1 MSAAP
6 KGRAPASAAAG
17 VPVWD
22 PSSPI
27 GTRPPTPTPTRP
39 VKAPSVKDVARLAD
53 VSVGTVSN
61 VLNGRDSVRPAIR
74 ARVEAA
80 IDELGFVPNPTAQAL
95 RTGMRPLVGVAVL
108 DIANPF
114 FMEAAAGVER
124 RLDQDGCVMA
134 LSSTRSD
141 TEEEARVL
149 RTLAGQGVR
158 GILLTPTD
166 PELAVAHEVVARGTQ
181 VVLFDY
187 PGAPQDMSSVSVD
200 DRAGARLAVS
210 HLLDLGH
217 RTIGFLNGPHHVRQ
231 ARDRAA
237 GAHQAV
243 DAFEQPVSL
252 RMVELD
258 AFTAEA
264 GRNGMRALLTGAHVR
279 AFTGTNGLDA
289 TGAPLSPP
297 TLPRDFPTAFFCA
310 NDLIAFGVMTALR
323 DSGVRIPQDVSLIGF
338 DDISVASQMSVP
350 LTTVRQPMAEL
361 GWAAADLLLGED
373 REIQHQSFYPDL
385 VVRHSTGAPR
395 AGAVAPR
402 IPARA
407 TTVAPP
413 TRGPAS

>member
-1 MSAAP
+1 MSTEP
-6 KGRAPASAAAG
+6 QAPAPGPTATG
-17 VPVWD
+17 VPLWD
-22 PSSPI
+22 PSSPP
-27 GTRPPTPTPTRP
+27 GPRQGALAAPA
-39 VKAPSVKDVARLAD
+39 KAPGVKDVARLAG

-61 VLNGRDSVRPAIR
+61 VLNGRDSVRAAIR
-74 ARVEAA
+74 ERVEAA
-80 IDELGFVPNPTAQAL
+80 IDELGYVPNPTAQAL

-108 DIANPF
+108 DISNPF

-124 RLDQDGCVMA
+124 RLDQAGCVMA

-141 TEEEARVL
+141 VDEEARVL

-166 PELAVAHEVVARGTQ
+166 PQLAVAHEVVSRGTQ
-181 VVLFDY
+181 VVLFDF
-187 PGAPQDMSSVSVD
+187 PGGPQDMSSVSMD
-200 DRAGARLAVS
+200 DRAGARLALT

-217 RTIGFLNGPHHVRQ
+217 RTIVFLDGPHHVRQ

-243 DAFEQPVSL
+243 DAFDQPVSL

-258 AFTAEA
+258 AFNASA
-264 GRNGMRALLTGAHVR
+264 GREGMRALLAGARVR
-279 AFTGTNGLDA
+279 AFTGTNGVDA
-289 TGAPLSPP
+289 SGMPLAPPS
-297 TLPRDFPTAFFCA
+297 LPRDFPTAVFCA
-310 NDLIAFGVMTALR
+310 NDLIAFGAMTALR

-361 GWAAADLLLGED
+361 GWAAADLLLGEHTG
-373 REIQHQSFYPDL
+373 IQHQSFFPDL
-385 VVRHSTGAPR
+385 VVRNSTGVPR
-395 AGAVAPR
+395 KGAAAPR

-407 TTVAPP
+407 TT
-413 TRGPAS
+413 TTKGPAS